1 MSKKNITLEID
12 KWFDF
17 RKVLKF
23 SLIDELKWY
32 EDELNE
38 LYLYKDDY
46 NRREIRQAKKILRRI
61 RKLEDL
67 CVDRQLIYLIAET
80 LRKIKNKYP
89 EFFDLV

>member
-1 MSKKNITLEID
+1 MSKKNTTIEID

-17 RKVLKF
+17 RKVLKI

-38 LYLYKDDY
+38 LYLHKDDY

-67 CVDRQLIYLIAET
+67 CVDRQLLYLIAET

>member
-1 MSKKNITLEID
+1 MSKKQIKLEID
-12 KWFDF
+12 RWFDF
-17 RKVLKF
+17 RKVLKV

-46 NRREIRQAKKILRRI
+46 NRYDVKQAKVILKKIRN
-61 RKLEDL
+61 LEDL
-67 CVDRQLIYLIAET
+67 CIDRQLFYLVDQT
-80 LRKIKNKYP
+80 LRKIRNKYP